1 MNQKFEP
8 LIPYVTYNKKGDFL
22 DPLLINRFIFLLLG
36 ILYVLNFYFDII
48 SYFSSSITFFIISI
62 LLFIKDMIDNQNR
75 KLAAIEGFKI
85 FILIHLINQERL
97 INFIEPINETELSI
111 IHELLNEINKDNS
124 ICIIQQIYY
133 EPDNHDL
140 IRSISIKINN
150 VASFNS
156 SINPIKNNYF
166 NFFNPILKQAI

>member
-22 DPLLINRFIFLLLG
+22 YSLLINRFSFLLLG
-36 ILYVLNFYFDII
+36 ILYALNFYFDII

-97 INFIEPINETELSI
+97 INFIEPISEKELSI
-111 IHELLNEINKDNS
+111 IYELLNEINKKDS
-124 ICIIQQIYY
+124 ICILQQIYY
-133 EPDNHDL
+133 EPDNRNL
-140 IRSISIKINN
+140 ISSISIKINN
-150 VASFNS
+150 LAAFNS
-156 SINPIKNNYF
+156 NIKLIKNNDGR
-166 NFFNPILKQAI
+166 IR

>member
-8 LIPYVTYNKKGDFL
+8 LIPYITYNKKGGFL
-22 DPLLINRFIFLLLG
+22 YSLLINRFSFLLLG
-36 ILYVLNFYFDII
+36 ILYALNFYFNII

-97 INFIEPINETELSI
+97 INFIKPISEKELSI
-111 IHELLNEINKDNS
+111 IYELLNEINKEDS
-124 ICIIQQIYY
+124 ICILQQIYY
-133 EPDNHDL
+133 EPDNRNL
-140 IRSISIKINN
+140 ISSISIKINN
-150 VASFNS
+150 LAAFNS
-156 SINPIKNNYF
+156 NINLIKNN
-166 NFFNPILKQAI
+166 NSRIR

>member
-22 DPLLINRFIFLLLG
+22 YSLLINRFSLLLLG
-36 ILYVLNFYFDII
+36 MLYALNFYFNII
-48 SYFSSSITFFIISI
+48 SYFSSSIAFFIISI

-97 INFIEPINETELSI
+97 INFIKPISEKELSI
-111 IHELLNEINKDNS
+111 IYELLNEINKEDS
-124 ICIIQQIYY
+124 ICILQQIYY
-133 EPDNHDL
+133 EPDNRNL
-140 IRSISIKINN
+140 ISSISIKINN
-150 VASFNS
+150 IAAFNS
-156 SINPIKNNYF
+156 NINLIKNNDGR
-166 NFFNPILKQAI
+166 IR

>member
-8 LIPYVTYNKKGDFL
+8 LIPYITYNKKGVFL
-22 DPLLINRFIFLLLG
+22 YSLLINRFSFLLLG
-36 ILYVLNFYFDII
+36 ILYALNFYFNII

-97 INFIEPINETELSI
+97 INFIKPISEKELSI
-111 IHELLNEINKDNS
+111 IYELLNEINKEDS
-124 ICIIQQIYY
+124 ICILQQIYY
-133 EPDNHDL
+133 EPDNHNL
-140 IRSISIKINN
+140 ISSISIKINN
-150 VASFNS
+150 LAAFNS
-156 SINPIKNNYF
+156 NINLIKNNDGR
-166 NFFNPILKQAI
+166 IR